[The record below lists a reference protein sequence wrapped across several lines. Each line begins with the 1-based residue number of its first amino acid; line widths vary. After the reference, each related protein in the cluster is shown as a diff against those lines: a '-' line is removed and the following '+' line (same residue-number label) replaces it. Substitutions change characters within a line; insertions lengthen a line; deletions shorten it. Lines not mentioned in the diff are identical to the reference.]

1 MALLIPMNNKEI
13 IVINGTGGSGKDT
26 FVEFCMKYAK
36 VKNFSSIDKVKEIAR
51 LIGWDGQ
58 KREKDRKFLSDL
70 KKLTT
75 EYNNMPFNSIK
86 DAIDEFNN
94 SDDEILFIHVREPEE
109 IKKVV
114 DAFGANTLLVKRVGL
129 ANIESNYSDA
139 NVDNYPYD
147 YVIENNTLEQLDS
160 AALNF
165 VNEVK
170 KNEVKLKI
178 KKIK

>member
-1 MALLIPMNNKEI
+1 MNNNKEI

-75 EYNNMPFNSIK
+75 DYCDMPFNTIK
-86 DAIDEFNN
+86 DAVDEFNN
-94 SDDEILFIHVREPEE
+94 SDDEIMFIHVREPEE

-114 DAFGANTLLVKRVGL
+114 DAFDAKTLLVKRVGL

-160 AALNF
+160 TALNL

-170 KNEVKLKI
+170 KNKI
-178 KKIK
+178 KKFTYNKK

>member
-1 MALLIPMNNKEI
+1 MNRLNKEI

-51 LIGWDGQ
+51 IIGWDGQ

-75 EYNNMPFNSIK
+75 DYCDMPFNTIK
-86 DAIDEFNN
+86 NAVNEFNN

-109 IKKVV
+109 IQKVV
-114 DAFGANTLLVKRVGL
+114 DAFSAKTLLVKRIGY

-139 NVDNYPYD
+139 NVDNYPYN
-147 YVIENNTLEQLDS
+147 YVIENSTLEQLDNS
-160 AALNF
+160 ALNF
-165 VNEVK
+165 VNQIK
-170 KNEVKLKI
+170 KNEAKQMI
-178 KKIK
+178 KKKN